1 MKAPRWAAMLVLVG
15 SGMLPGCGAKK
26 GAEEPVGISRSEGGP
41 VVFSYDSL
49 DQRAVSSEASKG
61 KPTVVSFIAT
71 WDMMSQA
78 QADFVSVMA
87 KTDGDRVAY
96 YLVAL
101 DDRINRELVETF
113 ARTLALACPVAV
125 GDSDTV
131 AGRSGFG
138 NVAVPT
144 TVVLDAEG
152 RVAWRKTGLAKSDEL
167 RQVLASV
174 ERAASLHLTSKPA
187 E

>member
-1 MKAPRWAAMLVLVG
+1 MSVRIAAAVTMLAVL
-15 SGMLPGCGAKK
+15 GCGSAQKK
-26 GAEEPVGISRSEGGP
+26 ADEPIGVSHSEGAP

-49 DQRAVSSEASKG
+49 DQRAVSSEAAKG
-61 KPTVVSFIAT
+61 KPAVVSFIAT

-78 QADFVSVMA
+78 QADFVSAMA
-87 KTDGDRVAY
+87 KTDGDKIAY
-96 YLVAL
+96 FLVAL

-113 ARTLALACPVAV
+113 ARTLSLNCPVAL
-125 GDSDTV
+125 GDSETV

-138 NVAVPT
+138 EVAVPT
-144 TVVLDAEG
+144 TVVLDADG
-152 RVAWRKTGLAKSDEL
+152 RIAWRKTGLAKSDEL

-174 ERAASLHLTSKPA
+174 ERAATLRVAKPA